1 MRDPTFLCARLAI
14 WASSHPRPINS
25 PTLRNRHPPYPPPL
39 HRRRRRSARLPTLY
53 PPLRHLAVSL
63 STLIPSSLY
72 LSAIRHVAQDIST
85 NPPRRPPQRLRLPLF
100 ITTSQVHG
108 QRVDTHS
115 IPSIRT
121 CSRERSQG
129 AFRSTIPLQ
138 FGTDHG
144 PFHQLKKA
152 LSKNSANLP
161 SSQSIHY
168 GAIVSII
175 FSNVIHIMH
184 RLTPALPP
192 QPSTPS
198 NSSQPLMMRKPV
210 RPSHPY
216 RAANFADSSVRLE
229 QNSGPSGL
237 LNALALRFIL
247 DVHPLILRWSIWA
260 WDFAVHLR
268 FFSSLSVHS
277 MILSFDR

>member
-1 MRDPTFLCARLAI
+1 MQQRAKPRCVQI
-14 WASSHPRPINS
+14 NHSSPI
-25 PTLRNRHPPYPPPL
+25 L
-39 HRRRRRSARLPTLY
+39 
-53 PPLRHLAVSL
+53 
-63 STLIPSSLY
+63 
-72 LSAIRHVAQDIST
+72 
-85 NPPRRPPQRLRLPLF
+85 
-100 ITTSQVHG
+100 
-108 QRVDTHS
+108 
-115 IPSIRT
+115 
-121 CSRERSQG
+121 
-129 AFRSTIPLQ
+129 
-138 FGTDHG
+138 TDHG

-175 FSNVIHIMH
+175 FSNLIHIMH
-184 RLTPALPP
+184 LLTPALPP

-216 RAANFADSSVRLE
+216 RAVNFADSSVRLE

-268 FFSSLSVHS
+268 FFFSFCPLHDIVFRSLAIPRSRFLCS
-277 MILSFDR
+277 LPART